1 MLSAL
6 TLREDGTLLEFIV
19 HYGLSGFQA
28 SNFSFRFMSQAPA
41 AGHGRQETEEA
52 SAWTAA
58 EPTIAQFGAQ
68 EMYQV

>member
-1 MLSAL
+1 
-6 TLREDGTLLEFIV
+6 
-19 HYGLSGFQA
+19 
-28 SNFSFRFMSQAPA
+28 MSQAPA
-41 AGHGRQETEEA
+41 AGQGRQQTEEV